1 MKTLKNKTV
10 CALGALL
17 ACAALAFGMAACSS
31 GSDTQVVYVPVE
43 TSGGGTQ
50 SGGSGTGN
58 GTGGEQAQ
66 TSAASGAYTK
76 IGTQTINGTVY
87 DLVTFGLWP
96 QTIKAS
102 AVEVS
107 KQCESKTVGDFTYYK
122 GSDGQWYA
130 EIKETAYKSSYKY
143 SDGTTVGVRSA
154 DSYKWFKVE
163 PIKWRVLTTDYNGTG
178 KKLLLAES
186 ILTNCAYY
194 VSDWVEPNR
203 TIGGKTV
210 RPNNWEHSKVRA
222 FLNGLSYQKKEDGA
236 EQAACDDFLGKGF
249 LQTAFSDAEL
259 TKIAD
264 TSVDNSARSTNTYD
278 KANQWNNGENQW
290 ASDTP
295 TTDKVF
301 LLSEQEATTVT
312 YGFDE
317 YDDYKGDAR
326 HNESARI
333 RQTTDYAKAS
343 GAEQSTK
350 DGYGGWWW
358 LRSPYADGSDRVQ
371 HVGTSGGSS
380 SYMDSRWNYG
390 GVVPALCVSN

>member
-1 MKTLKNKTV
+1 MKTLRNKTV
-10 CALGALL
+10 RALGALF
-17 ACAALAFGMAACSS
+17 ACAALVFGMASCSN

-50 SGGSGTGN
+50 SGGIGTGI
-58 GTGGEQAQ
+58 GTGGTQ
-66 TSAASGAYTK
+66 SG
-76 IGTQTINGTVY
+76 GNERTQTINGTVY

-96 QTIKAS
+96 QTIKA
-102 AVEVS
+102 ANVEVS
-107 KQCESKTVGDFTYYK
+107 KQCKSKTVGDFTYYK
-122 GSDGQWYA
+122 RSDGQWYA
-130 EIKETAYKSSYKY
+130 EIKETAYQSFYKY
-143 SDGTTVGVRSA
+143 SDGTTVAQKSA

-210 RPNNWEHSKVRA
+210 YSNNWEHSKVRA

-278 KANQWNNGENQW
+278 KANQWHNGNNRW

-301 LLSEQEATTVT
+301 LLSEQEATTMT

-350 DGYGGWWW
+350 DGFGGWWW
-358 LRSPYADGSDRVQ
+358 LRSPYADDDPDRVQ
-371 HVGTSGGSS
+371 YVGGSGGTGGNS
-380 SYMDSRWNYG
+380 SYMTSRFNYG